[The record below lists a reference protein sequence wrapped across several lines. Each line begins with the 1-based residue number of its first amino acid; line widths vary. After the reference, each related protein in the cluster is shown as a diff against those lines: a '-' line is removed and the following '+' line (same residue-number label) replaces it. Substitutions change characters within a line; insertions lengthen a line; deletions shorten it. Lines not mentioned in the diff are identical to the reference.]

1 MNVFGEALAT
11 FKGKEVLGPIPKG
24 IHSPIKG
31 RKGERWERLSHRTQF
46 PIIPVSNDKSYK
58 GGDPF
63 MPLEECMSG
72 GFHKRGIF
80 FKLWRE
86 QERKK
91 QGMGVRRSRGRR
103 EPVLYLHT
111 GQKEPCPIHFQRI

>member
-31 RKGERWERLSHRTQF
+31 GKGERWERLSHRTQF

-58 GGDPF
+58 GGDRSFPDSKIPNHHSTSPP
-63 MPLEECMSG
+63 PLKFSASNKSCKM
-72 GFHKRGIF
+72 
-80 FKLWRE
+80 
-86 QERKK
+86 
-91 QGMGVRRSRGRR
+91 
-103 EPVLYLHT
+103 
-111 GQKEPCPIHFQRI
+111 